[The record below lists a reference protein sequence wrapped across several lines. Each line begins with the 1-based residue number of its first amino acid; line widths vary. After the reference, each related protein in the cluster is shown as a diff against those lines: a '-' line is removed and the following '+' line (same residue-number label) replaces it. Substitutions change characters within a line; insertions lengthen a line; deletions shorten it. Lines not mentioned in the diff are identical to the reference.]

1 MMNKEPQR
9 WYDWMGWKLRQEK
22 KEKSIE
28 DQIVGMG
35 AGAGGRDISKEFQ
48 LPKPMSEKT
57 DEVIKHLN
65 RIEEK
70 IDLLLIKKDGGLK

>member
-1 MMNKEPQR
+1 MMDKEPQR

-57 DEVIKHLN
+57 DEIIKHLN

>member
-1 MMNKEPQR
+1 MDKEPDR
-9 WYDWMGWKLRQEK
+9 YYDWILWKFKKEKK
-22 KEKSIE
+22 KEKSVEEQVI
-28 DQIVGMG
+28 GMG

-65 RIEEK
+65 RIEQK
-70 IDLLLIKKDGGLK
+70 LDTLLIKKDGGLK

>member
-1 MMNKEPQR
+1 MDKEPER
-9 WYDWMGWKLRQEK
+9 YYDWMLWKLRKEKK
-22 KEKSIE
+22 KEKPIE
-28 DQIVGMG
+28 DQIVGIS
-35 AGAGGRDISKEFQ
+35 AGAGGRNISKEFQ
-48 LPKPMSEKT
+48 LPKRNPT